1 MAQLGKS
8 PALSLCQCRF
18 DPWVDTVGLGSIVA
32 SAVAQGAAAAQIQSL
47 AQEIPYDMC
56 VAPPTPQKR
65 RLFWCMNCI
74 SKNNFNV
81 PYREN

>member
-32 SAVAQGAAAAQIQSL
+32 SAVAQGAAAAQIPSW
-47 AQEIPYDMC
+47 AQNLQFAMGAAI
-56 VAPPTPQKR
+56 
-65 RLFWCMNCI
+65 
-74 SKNNFNV
+74 
-81 PYREN
+81 